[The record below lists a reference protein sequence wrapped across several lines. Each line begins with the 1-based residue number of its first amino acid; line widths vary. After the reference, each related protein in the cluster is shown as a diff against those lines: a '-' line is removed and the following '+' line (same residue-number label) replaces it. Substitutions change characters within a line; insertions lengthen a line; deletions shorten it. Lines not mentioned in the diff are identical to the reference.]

1 MLCKGSRV
9 TETSLQ
15 VEDDDEDLSLAFTP
29 PAGLLDLSRQQRN
42 ILLLRPVFQLERSKG
57 LLSDDAEGSLFDGID
72 THYLVLAALD
82 HMMEATLISRGTTAP
97 EVLAHLAAVTAR
109 MKPSLSQAHCQR
121 IATTVLDTLDNKA
134 NKHREFAADYYDAPT
149 GSTKTFRFRLVRF
162 ESDEA
167 DIHRYT
173 PTNEGYLVYLGML
186 DLSPEDSQELMEKML
201 DLLVQRGRF
210 EEALNIAKRARKLSL
225 GYRQQI
231 RDKLYQACRAPASV
245 IWSRDMRDKLD
256 VARVHVKQRQTEDFR
271 MEQAVRDA
279 LDEADEIKTRE
290 NLVLLKD
297 TLRGAGLIRM
307 RLVNDINASPEQF
320 IVAQRAVFRA
330 RKPTGLPDL
339 ETRIFPE
346 VMSLQTSVL
355 AREADNFMSA
365 LYPPDWP
372 KVYDLNS
379 VLGLLMERRAEDT
392 APEEDDGVLE
402 EFVPMPDQ
410 FPRALVESTRTWLAG
425 KFDNDAAWQIDD
437 LLGQAQSE
445 GLGAAERRCLVF
457 ILYRSFAQS
466 ETEFVNRSAR
476 LSGGEFTTD
485 IARGDNIEFV
495 PQGGAQ

>member
-1 MLCKGSRV
+1 MTQAVLGV
-9 TETSLQ
+9 VDNE
-15 VEDDDEDLSLAFTP
+15 EDIGLVFAP

-42 ILLLRPVFQLERSKG
+42 ILLLRPVFQLDRSKA
-57 LLSDDAEGSLFDGID
+57 LLGDEGDGSLFDAID

-97 EVLAHLAAVTAR
+97 EVLSHLAAVTAR
-109 MKPSLSQAHCQR
+109 MKPSLSLTQCKR
-121 IATTVLDTLDNKA
+121 IASTVLDTLDNKA
-134 NKHREFAADYYDAPT
+134 NKHKEFAADYFDAPSGT
-149 GSTKTFRFRLVRF
+149 MKTFRFRLVRF
-162 ESDEA
+162 ESDAA
-167 DIHRYT
+167 DVYRYT

-231 RDKLYQACRAPASV
+231 RDKLYQAYRAPSTV
-245 IWSRDMRDKLD
+245 NWSRDMRDKLD
-256 VARVHVKQRQTEDFR
+256 TARGHVKQRQTEDFR

-279 LDEADEIKTRE
+279 LDDADELKTRE
-290 NLVLLKD
+290 NLVQLVD

-307 RLVNDINASPEQF
+307 KLVNDINASPEQF
-320 IVAQRAVFRA
+320 IAAQRAVFRA

-346 VMSLQTSVL
+346 VMSLHASTL
-355 AREADNFMSA
+355 AGEADNFLSA

-379 VLGLLMERRAEDT
+379 VLSLLTEKRAEDAVT
-392 APEEDDGVLE
+392 EEDDGELA

-410 FPRALVESTRTWLAG
+410 FPQALVEGTRAWLAG
-425 KFDNDAAWQIDD
+425 KFDAGAAWLIDD
-437 LLGQAQSE
+437 LLAHAQSD
-445 GLGAAERRCLVF
+445 GLGAAARRCLVF

-466 ETEFVNRSAR
+466 ETEFQNMSTK
-476 LSGGEFTTD
+476 LSGGEYITD
-485 IARGDNIEFV
+485 IARGDNIEFL